1 MTQKFVVVFLL
12 FILTHVGF
20 SQNYYVLSIGFNSEN
35 SSNSE
40 SDAKRFAGILR
51 EKYKDKVY
59 SFLLIGE
66 DAAEHK
72 ILDTLDKIKRLATEK
87 DFFIFNYSGTNRD
100 SKTKMDSE
108 LTLFN
113 GSISIKELTSNWDFI
128 KATNQL
134 IQIEPSNG
142 AILNYIYK
150 SSILENEQLYLQLT
164 SRNRVLITPNHK
176 GLAATECVHMEDSEN
191 VGPLVYFLE
200 KALKYQSLEDL
211 FSDDIE
217 FRSNFLYHYYK
228 IQSECHLMAEYILYT
243 KIEFERDLLNEK
255 IYYYQNL
262 ENERKATLEKI
273 KKEIDNTNKYAYFFA
288 VDQYNKPLKGKKTWN
303 NLSNPSKDAD
313 SIARRLKKMGYHCKV
328 LKNPTPDSIY
338 CILQEIA
345 EKVKSKDQLLIYFTG
360 HGHIDTLFSDVF
372 FIPTNGPHPDYA
384 NPINEYISVSM
395 INRFLSNLE
404 INQKM
409 LFYDF
414 CHSGKSIDESAKQT
428 IQLNELMT
436 VGTKSNNEPA
446 LNDLTEYRDVRDKMF
461 VSNMLSDK
469 STVMITSGF
478 GKVPDGHR
486 DLNSPFCHRILKF
499 LDSNKFAYLT
509 STDLFVFLRKL
520 PSSPRML
527 QIQGNQSEFL
537 FFFPQ

>member
-1 MTQKFVVVFLL
+1 MARIFILTFLL
-12 FILTHVGF
+12 FNLPQLGL
-20 SQNYYVLSIGFNSEN
+20 SQKYYVLSIGFNLGN

-40 SDAKRFAGILR
+40 SDAKRFIEIIQ
-51 EKYKDKVY
+51 EKYTDKVHSY
-59 SFLLIGE
+59 LLTGE
-66 DAAEHK
+66 DAAEFK

-113 GSISIKELTSNWDFI
+113 GSISMKELTSNWDFI
-128 KATNQL
+128 KATRQL
-134 IQIEPSNG
+134 IQIEPSEG
-142 AILNYIYK
+142 AILNYVYK

-164 SRNRVLITPNHK
+164 NRNRVLITPNHK
-176 GLAATECVHMEDSEN
+176 GLEDTGCDQKDIED
-191 VGPLVYFLE
+191 VGPLVYFFE
-200 KALKYQSLEDL
+200 KVLKSEGIELGDL
-211 FSDDIE
+211 FADIE
-217 FRSNFLYHYYK
+217 NRDVFLYHYYK
-228 IQSECHLMAEYILYT
+228 IQSDCYLSIPMYT
-243 KIEFERDLLNEK
+243 KIEFERDVLNEK

-262 ENERKATLEKI
+262 ENERKATLAKI

-313 SIARRLKKMGYHCKV
+313 SIACRLKKMGYHCKV

-338 CILQEIA
+338 CILREIA
-345 EKVKSKDQLLIYFTG
+345 EKVKSNDQLLIYFTG

-372 FIPTNGPHPDYA
+372 FIPTNGSHPEYA

-414 CHSGKSIDESAKQT
+414 CHSGKSIDESSRQT
-428 IQLNELMT
+428 IHLNELMT

-478 GKVPDGHR
+478 GKVPDGNR

-537 FFFPQ
+537 FFFN